1 MKENVLILIV
11 AVALQFFIY
20 VIIDILLQKE
30 VLTNIFSCITI
41 MLMVVTMILVV
52 FSMMH

>member
-11 AVALQFFIY
+11 ALQFFIY
-20 VIIDILLQKE
+20 AIIGVLLQKE

-41 MLMVVTMILVV
+41 TLMVVTMLLVI

>member
-1 MKENVLILIV
+1 MKEIVLILIV
-11 AVALQFFIY
+11 VALQFFIY
-20 VIIDILLQKE
+20 AIIDVLLQKE

-41 MLMVVTMILVV
+41 ILMVVTMLLVI